1 MMIDRRK
8 EITGAAGAFDDIFA
22 ALIRRADDAS
32 GLDAAPG
39 PNIGEGARPMVAS
52 GLQR

>member
-8 EITGAAGAFDDIFA
+8 EITGTAGAFDDVFA
-22 ALIRRADDAS
+22 ALIRRADDAA
-32 GLDAAPG
+32 GLDAAPC